1 VRGLKAGCGRD
12 DSRGNSPRAV
22 VSAAGDGRWFG
33 RHIDPRMATT
43 FEERRLGVLVEIEFI
58 LRRVA
63 ESSCGGVG
71 RIEHVYH
78 VERVS
83 ARAGDCLVDA
93 AATS

>member
-1 VRGLKAGCGRD
+1 
-12 DSRGNSPRAV
+12 
-22 VSAAGDGRWFG
+22 
-33 RHIDPRMATT
+33 MATT